1 MSGGSVAI
9 ENLADGFSRYGVDVE
24 FLSQFPGSGRE
35 PHHTARVILKHPRW
49 HKGPVLRGGHTLRA
63 KARAMPR
70 LLAKRSEL
78 TIARRRLRRLMNS
91 YGPETAVVFS
101 HVKTK
106 TFLDSTGYLPRA
118 DGPLLIGQ
126 HHSQFESLV
135 DEPSLREA
143 LPLHFG
149 DIDAFTTLT
158 DEDAHKF
165 EHLIPAPCFGVA
177 NPLQAGW
184 TPSFASRPNKAV
196 ALARFS
202 HEKQLDLMVR
212 AFARATAAPDLS
224 EWTLDIYGS
233 GKEEGRIRSAI
244 EASGSQGRIRL
255 MGPTTSPE
263 TVYRQAAITL
273 SSSNL
278 EGFGLTILEAAACG
292 TPSLAF
298 DCSPGVRSLIR
309 PDTGLLVRPLTEEAY
324 AQALRGALSD
334 PDRLAQMG
342 RAASERAQQFSPD
355 RIVDRWG
362 AILSEAERQHSRRFS
377 SAG

>member
-1 MSGGSVAI
+1 
-9 ENLADGFSRYGVDVE
+9 
-24 FLSQFPGSGRE
+24 
-35 PHHTARVILKHPRW
+35 
-49 HKGPVLRGGHTLRA
+49 
-63 KARAMPR
+63 MPR